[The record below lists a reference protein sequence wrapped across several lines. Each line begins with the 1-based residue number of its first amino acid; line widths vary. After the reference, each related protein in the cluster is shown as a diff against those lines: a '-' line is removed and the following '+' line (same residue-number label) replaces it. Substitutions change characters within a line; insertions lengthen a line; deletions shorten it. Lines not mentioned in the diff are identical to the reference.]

1 MPINPSPSLSPL
13 KSPPTKGILDGTL
26 LILANGTRVPS
37 ILVNSENPYTPEID
51 IPRELSNIGKSLFA
65 LITPSFMKIPFEFIF
80 ISADAF
86 LNSIPE
92 LASRVKFGIDIFK
105 SLAKIG
111 NFNIENSS
119 TFRFPEKVS
128 IPSKFFIKAEYFI
141 GPPI

>member
-92 LASRVKFGIDIFK
+92 SASRVIPIHPVLEKLISKTDYDKEDYLIHDLNPGGYDSK
-105 SLAKIG
+105 RSW
-111 NFNIENSS
+111 NF
-119 TFRFPEKVS
+119 
-128 IPSKFFIKAEYFI
+128 
-141 GPPI
+141 